1 MFILFYNLQLLHT
14 NSKYNFFMLSNS
26 KHKMDGSFLMNDIKL
41 QEVFKKLFKGV
52 EFWTYTL
59 QRHPPELFQEK
70 RCS

>member
-1 MFILFYNLQLLHT
+1 
-14 NSKYNFFMLSNS
+14 MLSNS